1 MDTKSKPSG
10 TDSNKMKFTLTA
22 ITALVAPIVAQS
34 TTPAPT
40 STDPW
45 YGSGPPWA
53 SSDPAKWS
61 SIYQSLLSEGKIPS
75 TLTAAPWPTGSYGP
89 GQGPWGPGGPHGP
102 GGPGGPGHWG
112 GNTLVNLNLRSIAN
126 PMSRSRR
133 PRPVGLL
140 KLGTIQRLVH
150 AFRLAQRPLD
160 GMVGRQ
166 RMPPIRLARLDSWTL
181 E

>member
-1 MDTKSKPSG
+1 MSRLLLRRAQHLPLRRPTLG
-10 TDSNKMKFTLTA
+10 T
-22 ITALVAPIVAQS
+22 APVHHGLLLIRQNGLQS
-34 TTPAPT
+34 TNRFSPKARSHRPSLRRLGRPAVMVL
-40 STDPW
+40 
-45 YGSGPPWA
+45 
-53 SSDPAKWS
+53 AK
-61 SIYQSLLSEGKIPS
+61 
-75 TLTAAPWPTGSYGP
+75 GP
-89 GQGPWGPGGPHGP
+89 GDQEDRTAQVVLEDPDTGEV
-102 GGPGGPGHWG
+102 
-112 GNTLVNLNLRSIAN
+112 NTLVNLKIRSIAN
-126 PMSRSRR
+126 PLSRSRR